1 MTTVTNNRVGRSVVR
16 VGRSVVDKFGKGSLK
31 DSSLSTKSFAVALRA
46 ILTSMLFLFFW
57 GGGVEM
63 QHKQIME
70 RENKQIKRSGNCV
83 A

>member
-1 MTTVTNNRVGRSVVR
+1 MTTVTNNR

-57 GGGVEM
+57 GEAWKCSINRSWKGKTNKFG
-63 QHKQIME
+63 QLCGLKRNME
-70 RENKQIKRSGNCV
+70 DR
-83 A
+83 